1 MMKKQI
7 CQELAELIQQFT
19 KQTGSFS
26 PTELT
31 SLQLCRRNHSTNPM
45 PCIYPLS
52 LVLVVQGSQHL
63 NFGETVMVL
72 EAGRTALTTVELPVV
87 SNVLEA
93 SQHKPYLSLRI
104 ELDVML
110 LRELDEQIQ
119 WQADRSALSDS
130 LSVFPADDDLLD
142 AVLRYVKLLQQPQLQ
157 PYLAPLIERE
167 IAVRLLTSEHLPMLR
182 KLLTNGTVEH
192 NIAKIIAYFNEHYAE
207 KIEIERLAEMVFMS
221 PSSLRQ
227 HFKKITG
234 VSPLQYQKQ
243 LRLQHARRL
252 MFKQHFD
259 ATHAAFEV
267 GYESPNQ
274 FSREYAR
281 MFGLPPLKDIQRLNE
296 DEMHYGRIV

>member
-1 MMKKQI
+1 MRKEI
-7 CQELAELIQQFT
+7 CQKLVELVQQFT
-19 KQTGSFS
+19 QQSGSFS
-26 PTELT
+26 PTELAP
-31 SLQLCRRNHSTNPM
+31 LQLCRRNHTTNPM

-63 NFGETVMVL
+63 NFGESVMVL
-72 EAGRTALTTVELPVV
+72 EAGQTALTTMELPVV
-87 SNVLEA
+87 SNVLDA
-93 SQHKPYLSLRI
+93 SQNKPYLSLRI
-104 ELDVML
+104 ELDAML
-110 LRELDEQIQ
+110 LRELDEQTQ
-119 WQADRSALSDS
+119 WQANSSALSDS
-130 LSVFPADDDLLD
+130 LSIFPADDDLLD

-157 PYLAPLIERE
+157 PHLAPLIERE
-167 IAVRLLTSEHLPMLR
+167 IALRLLASPHLPMLR
-182 KLLTNGTVEH
+182 KLLTGGTVEH
-192 NIAKIIAYFNEHYAE
+192 KVAKIIAHFNEHYAE
-207 KIEIERLAEMVFMS
+207 KVEIEKLAEMVFIS

-252 MFKQHFD
+252 MFKQNYD
-259 ATHAAFEV
+259 ATHAALEV

-281 MFGLPPLKDIQRLNE
+281 MFGEPPLRDIQRLKD